1 MAGLDYKKL
10 DKVID
15 ELDAGGHY
23 FVGEV
28 AEFLIKNDVTT
39 HKQVGYIS
47 EVTGYPKRRLME
59 EIQARKLQD
68 AGAKAFAR
76 KFIGS
81 V

>member
-1 MAGLDYKKL
+1 
-10 DKVID
+10 VID

-23 FVGEV
+23 LLGS

-39 HKQVGYIS
+39 HKQVGLYFRS
-47 EVTGYPKRRLME
+47 YGNPKRRLME

-68 AGAKAFAR
+68 AGAKALQKIIEVF
-76 KFIGS
+76 KY